1 MIEKLYLRSIARCL
15 VLVSC
20 SSFGMNILRPY
31 DVMIRP
37 PLKKGS
43 MIQTAFIA
51 EHGFNDHGYNA
62 CGDRVNVLQI
72 WNCDQDALKMLEG
85 FDATSPQGLLAIKL
99 RADGAN
105 DDGVRG
111 HFIVTGDLHTDS
123 FAITSHYNFLDAWF
137 FTAYLPIYN
146 MTLKNVQWKNETLD
160 VSSGD
165 QSVKTNLTNNF
176 FSNVAALG
184 DGLYLGDWSRT
195 GIGDLVLM
203 MDWAKDFY
211 QYKPLLKNTRV
222 NWRIGFNLP
231 TGLREDE
238 NKIFARPFGFD
249 GAFGL
254 IFGFGLEL
262 TYGCYVKLGG
272 DVELTQLFGNTRCRR
287 IKTDIEQT
295 ELLLLAKTQAYR
307 NYGLQQRFNLW
318 GQLFNVGGFGL
329 KVGYQYLKRGED
341 SFALRTP
348 EFSTNIANTARSL
361 ESWTVHNAIVD
372 ATYDFSVHLDQC
384 TPVKPYVSLFSRV
397 PFNGDRSAAGPTIG
411 GLIAL
416 DF

>member
-1 MIEKLYLRSIARCL
+1 MIEKYYLRHLVCCL
-15 VLVSC
+15 VLVS
-20 SSFGMNILRPY
+20 SYSFGMNILRPY

-43 MIQTAFIA
+43 TIQTAFMA
-51 EHGFNDHGYNA
+51 EHEFNNHGYNA
-62 CGDRVNVLQI
+62 CGDRVNVLKI

-85 FDATSPQGLLAIKL
+85 FDAASPQGLLAIQL

-105 DDGVRG
+105 DDRVRG
-111 HFIVTGDLHTDS
+111 HFTVTGDLHTDS
-123 FAITSHYNFLDAWF
+123 FAFTSHYNFLDAWF
-137 FTAYLPIYN
+137 FTVYLPLYN
-146 MTLKNVQWKNETLD
+146 MTLKNVQWVNETLN
-160 VSSGD
+160 VSAGD
-165 QSVKTNLTNNF
+165 QSVRQNLTNNF

-184 DGLYLGDWSRT
+184 DGLYLGDWART
-195 GIGDLVLM
+195 GMGDLVLM
-203 MDWAKDFY
+203 MDWAQDFY

-231 TGLREDE
+231 TGLRADED
-238 NKIFARPFGFD
+238 KIFARPFGFD

-287 IKTDIEQT
+287 IKTEADQT

-318 GQLFNVGGFGL
+318 GQLFNVGGLGL
-329 KVGYQYLKRGED
+329 KAGYQYVKRGED

-348 EFSTNIANTARSL
+348 EYSTNIANTAHSL

-372 ATYDFSVHLDQC
+372 ITYDFAVHLDEC
-384 TPVKPYVSLFSRV
+384 APVKPYISLFSRV

-411 GLIAL
+411 GLIAI

>member
-1 MIEKLYLRSIARCL
+1 MIRKYYVQHLASYLVMMGCT
-15 VLVSC
+15 
-20 SSFGMNILRPY
+20 SFGMNILRPY

-43 MIQTAFIA
+43 TVQVAFLA
-51 EHGFNDHGYNA
+51 EHGFNDYGYSD

-72 WNCDQDALKMLEG
+72 WNRDQDAIKMLEG
-85 FDATSPQGLLAIKL
+85 FDATSDKGLLAIKL

-105 DDGVRG
+105 DDGIRG
-111 HFIVTGDLHTDS
+111 NFKVTGDLQTDS
-123 FAITSHYNFLDAWF
+123 FAVTSHYNFLDAWF
-137 FTAYLPIYN
+137 FTAYLPVYN
-146 MTLKNVQWKNETLD
+146 MTLKNVQWVNQTQN
-160 VSSGD
+160 VSNGD
-165 QSVKTNLTNNF
+165 QSVKDNLTNHF
-176 FSNVAALG
+176 FTNVFTLG
-184 DGLYLGDWSRT
+184 DGLYLGDWSRS

-203 MDWAKDFY
+203 MDWVQDFN

-222 NWRIGFNLP
+222 NWRVGLNLP

-238 NKIFARPFGFD
+238 DKIFARPFGFD

-287 IKTDIEQT
+287 IKTNAEQT
-295 ELLLLAKTQAYR
+295 DLLLLAKTKVYR
-307 NYGLQQRFNLW
+307 NYGLMQRFNLW
-318 GQLFNVGGFGL
+318 GQLFNFGGAGL
-329 KVGYQYLKRGED
+329 KAGYQYLKRGED
-341 SFALRTP
+341 SFAVRTP
-348 EFSTNIANTARSL
+348 EYSTNIANTARSL

-372 ATYDFSVHLDQC
+372 FTYDFAVHLDPQAR
-384 TPVKPYVSLFSRV
+384 VKPYISLWSRV
-397 PFNGDRSAAGPTIG
+397 PFNGNSSAAAPTIG
-411 GLIAL
+411 GLVAI

>member
-1 MIEKLYLRSIARCL
+1 MIEKYFLRHIARCL
-15 VLVSC
+15 VVVSC

-43 MIQTAFIA
+43 MIQMAFMA
-51 EHGFNDHGYNA
+51 EHGFNDHGYNG

-72 WNCDQDALKMLEG
+72 WNGDQDAIKMLEG
-85 FDATSPQGLLAIKL
+85 FDATSDKGLLAIRL

-105 DDGVRG
+105 DDGIRG
-111 HFIVTGDLHTDS
+111 HFKVTGDLHTDS
-123 FAITSHYNFLDAWF
+123 FAVTSHYNFLDAWF
-137 FTAYLPIYN
+137 LTAYLPIYN
-146 MTLKNVQWKNETLD
+146 MTLKNVQWVNQTQN
-160 VSSGD
+160 VSAGD
-165 QSVKTNLTNNF
+165 QSVKDNLTNHF
-176 FSNVAALG
+176 FTNVATLG
-184 DGLYLGDWSRT
+184 DGLYLGNWSRT

-203 MDWAKDFY
+203 MDWAQDFY

-222 NWRIGFNLP
+222 NWRLGFNLP

-238 NKIFARPFGFD
+238 DKIFARPFGFD

-287 IKTDIEQT
+287 IKTNAEQT
-295 ELLLLAKTQAYR
+295 DLLLLAKTQVYR

-318 GQLFNVGGFGL
+318 GQLFNIGGFGL

-341 SFALRTP
+341 SFALRSP
-348 EFSTNIANTARSL
+348 LYSANIANTARSL

-372 ATYDFSVHLDQC
+372 ATYDFSVHLKSEA
-384 TPVKPYVSLFSRV
+384 PVKPYISLWSRV

-411 GLIAL
+411 GLAAI

>member
-1 MIEKLYLRSIARCL
+1 MIEKYFLRYIAYCL
-15 VLVSC
+15 IVVS
-20 SSFGMNILRPY
+20 SPILGMNLLRPY

-43 MIQTAFIA
+43 TIQTAFMA
-51 EHGFNDHGYNA
+51 EHEFENHGYNA
-62 CGDRVNVLQI
+62 CGGRVNPLQI
-72 WNCDQDALKMLEG
+72 WNSDQDALKMLEG
-85 FDATSPQGLLAIKL
+85 FDAATDKGLLAIQL

-111 HFIVTGDLHTDS
+111 HFTVTGDLYTDS
-123 FAITSHYNFLDAWF
+123 FAVTSHYNFLDTWF
-137 FTAYLPIYN
+137 LTAYLPIYN
-146 MTLKNVQWKNETLD
+146 MTLENVKWINQTKD

-165 QSVKTNLTNNF
+165 QSVRENLTNNF
-176 FSNVAALG
+176 FKNVAALG
-184 DGLYLGDWSRT
+184 DGLYLGSWSRT

-203 MDWAKDFY
+203 MDWVQDFH

-222 NWRIGFNLP
+222 NWRIGLNLP

-238 NKIFARPFGFD
+238 DKIFARPFGFD

-287 IKTDIEQT
+287 IKTNPEQT
-295 ELLLLAKTQAYR
+295 DLLLLAKAQVYR
-307 NYGLQQRFNLW
+307 NYGLIQRFNLW
-318 GQLFNVGGFGL
+318 GQLFNMGGFGL

-341 SFALRTP
+341 SFAMRAPLY
-348 EFSTNIANTARSL
+348 SSNIANTASFL
-361 ESWTVHNAIVD
+361 EDWTVHNAIVD
-372 ATYDFSVHLDQC
+372 ATYDFSVHLKPEA
-384 TPVKPYVSLFSRV
+384 PVKPYVSIFSRV
-397 PFNGDRSAAGPTIG
+397 PFNGNRSAAGPTIG
-411 GLIAL
+411 GLVAI

>member
-1 MIEKLYLRSIARCL
+1 MIRKYYVRYVVHCFA
-15 VLVSC
+15 LVSC
-20 SSFGMNILRPY
+20 SNFSMNILRPY

-43 MIQTAFIA
+43 MIQTAFMA
-51 EHGFNDHGYNA
+51 EHEFNNHGYNRDGHRA
-62 CGDRVNVLQI
+62 NVLQI
-72 WNCDQDALKMLEG
+72 WNCDQDAIKMLEG
-85 FDATSPQGLLAIKL
+85 FDATSPQGLLAIQL
-99 RADGAN
+99 SADGAN

-111 HFIVTGDLHTDS
+111 HYIVTGDLHTDS
-123 FAITSHYNFLDAWF
+123 FAFTSHYNFLDAWF
-137 FTAYLPIYN
+137 LTAYLPIYT
-146 MTLKNVQWKNETLD
+146 MMLKNVQWNNETLN
-160 VSSGD
+160 VSAGD
-165 QSVKTNLTNNF
+165 QSVRTNLTNNF
-176 FSNVAALG
+176 FANVATLG
-184 DGLYLGDWSRT
+184 DGLYLGDWTRT

-203 MDWAKDFY
+203 MDWAQDFY
-211 QYKPLLKNTRV
+211 QYKPLLKNSRV
-222 NWRIGFNLP
+222 NWRIGLNLP
-231 TGLREDE
+231 TGLLEDE
-238 NKIFARPFGFD
+238 DKVFARPFGFD

-287 IKTDIEQT
+287 IKTDVEQT
-295 ELLLLAKTQAYR
+295 ELLLLAKTQVYR

-318 GQLFNVGGFGL
+318 GQLFNIGGFGL

-341 SFALRTP
+341 SFAVRSP
-348 EFSTNIANTARSL
+348 DFSTNIANTARSL

-372 ATYDFSVHLDQC
+372 ATYDFSVHLDPHA
-384 TPVKPYVSLFSRV
+384 PVKPYISLFSRI